1 MKTLQIIYKILKY
14 VFKAVWNSTIFVTII
29 FLFFIQSRTYY
40 KLSDDRDFTIWKYP
54 NGVTYVIPGKCTAL
68 FPRTN
73 ECITTINN
81 DSNSSIHLYYLND
94 SANTIVLGNERS
106 LNRRYK
112 WCYVNL
118 DNKYSE
124 WNVVEYSDYQDTLLF
139 ECKDGNMKLK
149 DNVDEIHLEL
159 YWGTDVFYNNKEIEG
174 ERIYFF

>member
-1 MKTLQIIYKILKY
+1 M
-14 VFKAVWNSTIFVTII
+14 
-29 FLFFIQSRTYY
+29 
-40 KLSDDRDFTIWKYP
+40 
-54 NGVTYVIPGKCTAL
+54 
-68 FPRTN
+68 
-73 ECITTINN
+73 
-81 DSNSSIHLYYLND
+81 
-94 SANTIVLGNERS
+94 
-106 LNRRYK
+106 
-112 WCYVNL
+112 